1 MTYCLVN
8 PSLRKVVTLAMRSSE
23 TEIFIPKTGVEKGIA
38 DLERLYEDFLA
49 YHKLQ
54 KFLHQRVGG
63 GCRYPS
69 FPKFSAV

>member
-38 DLERLYEDFLA
+38 DLERLY
-49 YHKLQ
+49 
-54 KFLHQRVGG
+54 
-63 GCRYPS
+63 
-69 FPKFSAV
+69 